1 MNLTEIQRDNED
13 CGNGKTGSYEKDS
26 ECKQIMDFC
35 SDVMNAQ
42 VLWQH
47 WLREKLCVSQLL
59 GNVAYELRTSCQKSA
74 LEQKGRIL
82 GLLNV

>member
-42 VLWQH
+42 VL
-47 WLREKLCVSQLL
+47 
-59 GNVAYELRTSCQKSA
+59 
-74 LEQKGRIL
+74 
-82 GLLNV
+82 